1 LIISLFVVTKLIIK
15 MYQTDLTETQWQ
27 YIKKVLNIKERK
39 RKFDL
44 RVIWNAIFYVIK
56 TG

>member
-1 LIISLFVVTKLIIK
+1 MIISLFVVTKLIIK